1 MIELHTLRTLGV
13 SSLNRGEN
21 GEVKT
26 CIFGDIL
33 RSRISSQAIK
43 AAIRKEFG
51 ETFRTRVLIDKYLI
65 PKCQKE
71 YPEQVEEFEALAKS
85 LLSLKKGSTE
95 TGQIMVYTKG
105 EAEEIYRFI
114 LQLNEKEKEE
124 ILGSN
129 KEKLKEFRDAFTK
142 SVQMADLSLEVA
154 IFGRMSTDG
163 PVYTIPSAVH
173 FNHPISIDQHHREE
187 DFFTAFD
194 NLKEESGHLSAS
206 EFTSATMY
214 SYMNIDPV
222 QVYEN
227 LMLPVK
233 RRSLS
238 AEEYEKVSK
247 QNTDMA
253 IYGVAK
259 VAELML
265 QVMPSGKQNSMATY
279 PLPSII
285 YATIDDS
292 TYPCTLESCF
302 SRIIRCYNDKSVVST
317 GAERM
322 MNYAVKTADTRKYR
336 AFFIDSNLQEEL
348 SETILQE
355 VKEEGILCG
364 GIRQRTDLF
373 EEIRSQ
379 AAEMIEDSKKKIK
392 VFR

>member
-1 MIELHTLRTLGV
+1 MASMIELHTLRTLGV

-26 CIFGDIL
+26 CIVGDIL
-33 RSRISSQAIK
+33 RSRISSQAMK

-51 ETFRTRVLIDKYLI
+51 ETFRTRALIDQYLV

-71 YPEQVEEFEALAKS
+71 HPEQVEEFEALVKP
-85 LLSLKKGSTE
+85 LLGLKKGSTE
-95 TGQIMVYTKG
+95 TGQIMVYTMG

-114 LQLNEKEKEE
+114 LQLNKEEKEE

-129 KEKLKEFRDAFTK
+129 KDKLADFRNALTK
-142 SVQMADLSLEVA
+142 TVQKADLSLDVA

-173 FNHPISIDQHHREE
+173 VNHAYSIDQHHGEE

-194 NLKEESGHLSAS
+194 NLKEESGHLNAL
-206 EFTSATMY
+206 EFTSATVY

-222 QVYEN
+222 QVYNN

-233 RRSLS
+233 RRNLS
-238 AEEYEKVSK
+238 AEDYEKVSK
-247 QNTDMA
+247 QNKNRA
-253 IYGVAK
+253 IYGVVKA
-259 VAELML
+259 AELML
-265 QVMPSGKQNSMATY
+265 QIMPSGKQNSMATY
-279 PLPSII
+279 PLPSVI
-285 YATIDDS
+285 YATIDQH
-292 TYPCTLESCF
+292 TYPCTLDPCF
-302 SRIIRCYNDKSVVST
+302 NRVIRCYNDKSVIST

-322 MNYAVKTADTRKYR
+322 MNYVTKTADIRNYR

-348 SETILQE
+348 DESLLHE
-355 VKEEGILCG
+355 VKEDGILCG
-364 GIRQRTDLF
+364 NIRQRTVLF

-379 AAEMIEDSKKKIK
+379 AAKMLEN
-392 VFR
+392 FC